1 MSEKEQLIYF
11 LILTTIYSVLATTYI
26 NQVFYDTVTNWD
38 IAIDASVIVITFVG
52 TLFVFNTNAKGDSK
66 DFIAR
71 YICLSFPVI
80 IQVVLLTLMIAV
92 SLYIAD
98 ELTSRELITYETNTL
113 DWALVSFV
121 TIVAFLRLNGAI
133 KIASSGPTD

>member
-1 MSEKEQLIYF
+1 M
-11 LILTTIYSVLATTYI
+11 
-26 NQVFYDTVTNWD
+26 FYDTVTNWD